1 MLCSNCAERD
11 ASRVGAVQPS
21 GQCHWNEDPAHE
33 KAESAQREAEENSG
47 QACTGGGHFGGP
59 GGPGGAFHPNED
71 PAHEKA
77 ESAQREAQENSGQF
91 SPAG

>member
-1 MLCSNCAERD
+1 MMTPVRKSVLAATIVGSMLAGG
-11 ASRVGAVQPS
+11 VGAWMFAPGAGGAATTGTTSPASGSSGSSGSAS
-21 GQCHWNEDPAHE
+21 GQCHW
-33 KAESAQREAEENSG
+33 
-47 QACTGGGHFGGP
+47 
-59 GGPGGAFHPNED
+59 NED